1 MDESF
6 EALARYNAE
15 VARGLVHTPE
25 WAAEMARVQRAF
37 DEQAAAAVARWRQ
50 PDGAVVLP
58 ARMPGGVLE
67 AVLRVLRG
75 R

>member
-1 MDESF
+1 
-6 EALARYNAE
+6 
-15 VARGLVHTPE
+15 
-25 WAAEMARVQRAF
+25 MARVQRAF